1 MIYILLLFS
10 FSKLIQ
16 LYFQDVRFSLFQ
28 HTLFH
33 HRTLLLLN
41 NLTFNSHSFKHY
53 SSKQTLPHL
62 THILISQSNLSFHLS
77 HFSHHFPKLT

>member
-41 NLTFNSHSFKHY
+41 NLTFNSRSFKHY

-62 THILISQSNLSFHLS
+62 PTS
-77 HFSHHFPKLT
+77 